1 MRHGFAHGKDWAF
14 AVCLPSGHTTKVLF
28 FVSRRH
34 VSFYFLPERSS
45 LPTFEPVSPW
55 PCVTGKGYVVWNLAF
70 AVCLW
75 HTVNV
80 PDPLVEARE
89 GEEERTRK

>member
-1 MRHGFAHGKDWAF
+1 MALHTAKIGPLPCAF
-14 AVCLPSGHTTKVLF
+14 RQGTQQRCCFSLAAITFL
-28 FVSRRH
+28 
-34 VSFYFLPERSS
+34 FYFLPQRLS
-45 LPTFEPVSPW
+45 LPTFEPVSPL